1 MSYSKYTTYNALV
14 EKSVVCQGYA
24 SAMYRQLRELN
35 VGVRFITGLANGGG
49 HVWNIAKINDV
60 WYNLDA
66 TWDAGNPFMHG
77 TIRYFLNNQR
87 DFIGHIRDRYYDTD
101 EFHEKYP
108 MAETPITR
116 TKLFI

>member
-1 MSYSKYTTYNALV
+1 
-14 EKSVVCQGYA
+14 
-24 SAMYRQLRELN
+24 
-35 VGVRFITGLANGGG
+35 
-49 HVWNIAKINDV
+49 
-60 WYNLDA
+60 
-66 TWDAGNPFMHG
+66 MHG